1 MDLRLLLQALVISAA
16 LASCGGLENAGYG
29 PDDPF
34 STATAGDMANILGDT
49 EAAGPYSRYLYR
61 IVETD
66 GREGGSGI
74 VSIARGG
81 DENMRL
87 VVSGA
92 ELKVVPGRS
101 YDLDMAGSDRVPFS
115 GGYAA
120 GGRLAIIP
128 GVYTPVEFR
137 PSWFPSVMDLSVDQN
152 CNLLVQTKKQYVNET
167 QKLVAFMDA
176 RNRLEGLKCEILGTF
191 DTMPQL
197 KKLVTRLRKEGKY
210 KDERHYVL
218 RLSWSSTFALVTIA
232 REGGKP

>member
-1 MDLRLLLQALVISAA
+1 
-16 LASCGGLENAGYG
+16 
-29 PDDPF
+29 
-34 STATAGDMANILGDT
+34 
-49 EAAGPYSRYLYR
+49 
-61 IVETD
+61 
-66 GREGGSGI
+66 
-74 VSIARGG
+74 
-81 DENMRL
+81 
-87 VVSGA
+87 
-92 ELKVVPGRS
+92 
-101 YDLDMAGSDRVPFS
+101 
-115 GGYAA
+115 
-120 GGRLAIIP
+120 
-128 GVYTPVEFR
+128 
-137 PSWFPSVMDLSVDQN
+137 MDLSVDQK